1 MARTIILTKKDGR
14 VTLDQELPYIFSTLA
29 NGTYTITIKRASE
42 KRTISQNDLMWM
54 WLQCISNETGTP
66 KDDIYMYYCKK
77 FLMKTVTIGNRMERI
92 YTTSSK
98 LNTVEMTNFLNQI
111 QADAQTELGITLP
124 LPTDRFFECFYQQ
137 YNV

>member
-1 MARTIILTKKDGR
+1 MARTVILTKKDGR
-14 VTLDQELPYIFSTLA
+14 VMLDQELPYIFSTLA

-111 QADAQTELGITLP
+111 QADALTELGITLP

>member
-1 MARTIILTKKDGR
+1 MAKTVILTKKDGR
-14 VTLDQELPYIFSTLA
+14 VTLDQELPYVFSTLS
-29 NGTYTITIKRASE
+29 NGTYTITIKKASE
-42 KRTISQNDLMWM
+42 KRSISQNDLMWM

-92 YTTSSK
+92 YMTSSK
-98 LNTVEMTNFLNQI
+98 LNTLEMTNFLNQI

-124 LPTDRFFECFYQQ
+124 LPEDRFFDCFYQQ
-137 YNV
+137 YNY

>member
-1 MARTIILTKKDGR
+1 MARTVILTKKDGR

-124 LPTDRFFECFYQQ
+124 IPTDRFFECFYQQ